1 MTYKVIF
8 TQRALKD
15 LENIDKELQ
24 KKIARKLKEYS
35 KNPLRN
41 ARKLINPKIGT
52 HRLE

>member
-24 KKIARKLKEYS
+24 KKIARKLLQVTIKY
-35 KNPLRN
+35 
-41 ARKLINPKIGT
+41 II
-52 HRLE
+52 

>member
-24 KKIARKLKEYS
+24 K
-35 KNPLRN
+35 
-41 ARKLINPKIGT
+41 
-52 HRLE
+52 RLLENFYKWPSNT

>member
-24 KKIARKLKEYS
+24 K
-35 KNPLRN
+35 
-41 ARKLINPKIGT
+41 
-52 HRLE
+52 RLLENFYK